1 MPLTNWCQPTKAGS
15 SVASPGCRR
24 FRSRDDTST
33 IVTPRV
39 ALRSRSH
46 ERCEGAV
53 TSDRD
58 VCLDRHL
65 EPDARGQRLRS
76 RRRVTPE
83 GRPWVAINEMLKRR
97 SVAEWLRRGSVA
109 GCEMRVGSVPRSSE
123 RSARYLGG
131 DGVEYARESKF
142 MFWAAPLVSAQLV
155 SSWLPNFL
163 PIFSSLR

>member
-1 MPLTNWCQPTKAGS
+1 MPRTNGCQPTKVGS

-24 FRSRDDTST
+24 FRSRDDTSA

-76 RRRVTPE
+76 RRRVTPGASCTSQNAGQYWTPITVNVQCRLTE
-83 GRPWVAINEMLKRR
+83 RLIGFQLAAHGCFLAVFAALQSEPGLTR
-97 SVAEWLRRGSVA
+97 SG
-109 GCEMRVGSVPRSSE
+109 
-123 RSARYLGG
+123 
-131 DGVEYARESKF
+131 
-142 MFWAAPLVSAQLV
+142 
-155 SSWLPNFL
+155 
-163 PIFSSLR
+163 